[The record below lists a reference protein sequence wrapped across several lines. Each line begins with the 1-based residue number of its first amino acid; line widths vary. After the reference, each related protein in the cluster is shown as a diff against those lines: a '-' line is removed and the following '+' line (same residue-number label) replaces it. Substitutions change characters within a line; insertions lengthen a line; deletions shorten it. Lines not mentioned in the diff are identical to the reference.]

1 MSMAVASK
9 LRHWLNRSFRPFNI
23 EIATFTVER
32 NEMARLRS
40 LDHKGYFD
48 RPAFPLPA
56 QFAACDP
63 APVLKAVRNVS
74 GKTSRFSASQSGR
87 EYSYLND
94 YFTSPDAEVA
104 YAIIW
109 ETHPRCI
116 IEVGSGNSTQ
126 LLRRAITD
134 AGLATELISIDP
146 YPRRDIQGI
155 PHKFIRE
162 KAEEVPTSF
171 FSEKLKFNDVLFI
184 DSSHEL
190 KVGNDVLHLFFNV
203 LPVLPSGVLIHVHDV
218 FLPFDYPKQWIIDRR
233 WEAFREQY
241 VIHAL
246 LQGSREYEV
255 LWPGHYLQR
264 TLADFSSY
272 FEFRPQGLAASLWL
286 RKVA

>member
-23 EIATFTVER
+23 EIATLTVER

-48 RPAFPLPA
+48 NPAFPLLY
-56 QFAACDP
+56 QFGACDP
-63 APVLKAVRNVS
+63 MPLLKAVRNVS
-74 GKTSRFSASQSGR
+74 GKTFRFSASQSGR

-109 ETHPRCI
+109 ESHPRCI

-126 LLRRAITD
+126 LLRHAITD

-146 YPRRDIQGI
+146 HPRRDIQGI

-162 KAEEVPTSF
+162 KAEEVPISF
-171 FSEKLKFNDVLFI
+171 FSEKLKCNDVLFI

-190 KVGNDVLHLFFNV
+190 KVGNDVLHLFSTCYRHC
-203 LPVLPSGVLIHVHDV
+203 P
-218 FLPFDYPKQWIIDRR
+218 
-233 WEAFREQY
+233 
-241 VIHAL
+241 
-246 LQGSREYEV
+246 
-255 LWPGHYLQR
+255 PGY
-264 TLADFSSY
+264 
-272 FEFRPQGLAASLWL
+272 
-286 RKVA
+286 